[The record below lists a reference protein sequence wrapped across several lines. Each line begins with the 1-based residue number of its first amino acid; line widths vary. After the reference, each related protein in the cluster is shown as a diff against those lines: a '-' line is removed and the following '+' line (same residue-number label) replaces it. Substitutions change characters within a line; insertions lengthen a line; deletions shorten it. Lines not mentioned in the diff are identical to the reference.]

1 MTTYTFDDLT
11 RMVKLKQIVD
21 PKGKDTK
28 TLEDTLIYIK
38 ELEDTKENLVLENT
52 RLESELYQK
61 KENFDNLKICRNGL
75 TFIKYISS
83 LLTKVI
89 R

>member
-1 MTTYTFDDLT
+1 MIP
-11 RMVKLKQIVD
+11 R
-21 PKGKDTK
+21 GEDTK

-61 KENFDNLKICRNGL
+61 KENFDNLKRANRYFRNGIPFEL
-75 TFIKYISS
+75 ELEKKWQGRIISS
-83 LLTKVI
+83 CYNSPRPKND

>member
-1 MTTYTFDDLT
+1 MTTYTFNNLT

-52 RLESELYQK
+52 RLENELNQK
-61 KENFDNLKICRNGL
+61 KENFNNLKKASRW
-75 TFIKYISS
+75 F
-83 LLTKVI
+83 
-89 R
+89 